1 MPRLPKLPIPDLQAL
16 RRRFKPP
23 KPLRPPSLA
32 EVVKRAEEAFIRFNQ
47 GPCADGKAHVFKTQP
62 FPPYSR
68 EYCAKCG
75 VDKDDLATYKEGLRT
90 YHGVGERLW
99 SGGPV
104 PALATAAAAGE
115 AAPAPRRG
123 LGAPV
128 VVSAGL
134 ALFIIGLGLSRPP
147 LEHSGASFFLM
158 FAGMAV
164 AIVSGMIWAAD
175 LGSKS
180 NPAARQFYGFSDA
193 QPKGE
198 ERTRYALDRAAVTA
212 LLKGLVAPTFGALS
226 VALMALGL
234 VFIWPPQTHGN
245 LGLFL
250 LFSGVAS
257 GILLGLVW
265 AAGGRT
271 KSGHAP

>member
-1 MPRLPKLPIPDLQAL
+1 MPRLPKLSKPDLQAL
-16 RRRFKPP
+16 KRRFKPP
-23 KPLRPPSLA
+23 KPPKPPSLE
-32 EVVKRAEEAFIRFNQ
+32 EVVKRAEDAFIRFNQ
-47 GPCADGKAHVFKTQP
+47 GPCVDGKAHVFKTLP

-68 EYCAKCG
+68 EFCAKCG

-104 PALATAAAAGE
+104 PALATAVAAGE
-115 AAPAPRRG
+115 AALTPRRG

-128 VVSAGL
+128 MVSAGL
-134 ALFIIGLGLSRPP
+134 VLFVIGLGLTRPP
-147 LEHSGASFFLM
+147 LEHSGASFFLI

-180 NPAARQFYGFSDA
+180 NLAARRFYGFSDA

-198 ERTRYALDRAAVTA
+198 ERARYALDRAAVTA
-212 LLKGLVAPTFGALS
+212 LLKGLALPIWGALS
-226 VALMALGL
+226 AALMALGL
-234 VFIWPPQTHGN
+234 VLIWPPQAHGN

-250 LFSGVAS
+250 LFSGIAG

-265 AAGGRT
+265 AAAGRT